1 MIGSTEYTTGQRR
14 ISAAIIGKDEANR
27 LEGTIASVETL
38 VQNVYYLDLGSSDR
52 SCEKAEQQGA
62 KVFQTR
68 WEHDFSQCRN
78 QLLDRIAEEG
88 ETDWVLWINPGEL
101 FDSRTIEEFQQFLAT
116 TYEPYTAYLMVLRR
130 YCLKPSES
138 LQDRVSTFQHAQQ
151 FAHTPLLP
159 FDGFSDW
166 NEEMVDLRFMPLY
179 GSEGPVRF
187 SGRVRETALPSL
199 SLAGIQLSAAPGR
212 ILDAL
217 EEPDMVIRLNTAKMR
232 LDSVLNRVQNGF
244 ALSEDEILAKA
255 DAFVELGEIGAAR
268 PLYSLLINEMVQSN
282 LRLETFYKY
291 YATYSRLPDQGGGEK
306 LQLLVK
312 GLEFFPLDLQLLTFL
327 GTTFSEQQNYA
338 MSIRVLETAIE
349 HGRISLDVPHRQC
362 IRELAIAHLS
372 LIYRITGQPDK
383 AIALLEQEWTESPT
397 HTQFAR
403 LLFDLYIVT
412 HAETSAH
419 ELAARYWGGTELDRI
434 RMVLTGAI
442 RGSSGAWTAA
452 LISLESAY
460 EEGCR
465 DPYCLRWYSLAL
477 LSNLKLTE
485 ALPILAE
492 WLQVDPGNVE
502 AQSFRF
508 AASQPERFYEI
519 LSAIRHSQAESL
531 GFKVEQV
538 ISTVTQ
544 RVQTEQTQPDSLP
557 SKSEAN
563 PVVEQVLAFPT
574 PVLSESESDDVSSV
588 A

>member
-1 MIGSTEYTTGQRR
+1 MGQRR

-27 LEGTIASVETL
+27 IEGTIASVGAIA
-38 VQNVYYLDLGSSDR
+38 QKVYYLDLGSSDR
-52 SCEKAEQQGA
+52 SCEKAQQQGA
-62 KVFQTR
+62 KVFHAS
-68 WEHDFSQCRN
+68 WEHDFSQSRN
-78 QLLDRIAEEG
+78 QLLDLIAEEG
-88 ETDWVLWINPGEL
+88 ETDLVLWVKPGEL
-101 FDSRTIEEFQQFLAT
+101 FDSRTIEEFQQFIAT
-116 TYEPYTAYLMVLRR
+116 TQEPNTAYLMVLRR
-130 YCLKPSES
+130 YSLKPGES
-138 LQDRVSTFQHAQQ
+138 LQERVSIFQQVQQ
-151 FAHTPLLP
+151 FVHTPLLP

-166 NEEMVDLRFMPLY
+166 NEETVDLRFMPLY
-179 GSEGPVRF
+179 GTEGPIRF

-217 EEPDMVIRLNTAKMR
+217 EEPDMTIRLNTAKMQ

-244 ALSEDEILAKA
+244 ALSEDEILTKA
-255 DAFVELGEIGAAR
+255 DAFVEFGEIGAAR
-268 PLYSLLINEMVQSN
+268 ELYSLLINEVVQSN

-291 YATYSRLPDQGGGEK
+291 YATFSRLPDQGGEK

-312 GLEFFPLDLQLLTFL
+312 GLECFPLDLQLLTFL
-327 GTTFSEQQNYA
+327 GTTFSEQQNYE

-349 HGRISLDVPHRQC
+349 HGQISLDVPHRQC

-372 LIYRITGQPDK
+372 LIYRITGQPEK
-383 AIALLEQEWTESPT
+383 AIALLEHELTESPT

-419 ELAARYWGGTELDRI
+419 ELAAQYWGGAELDRI
-434 RMVLTGAI
+434 RTVMTGAI

-460 EEGCR
+460 EDGCR

-485 ALPILAE
+485 ALPILEE

-538 ISTVTQ
+538 IPTVTQ
-544 RVQTEQTQPDSLP
+544 REQTEQTQLDLLQSA
-557 SKSEAN
+557 SEMDL
-563 PVVEQVLAFPT
+563 VSEQVLPFPT
-574 PVLSESESDDVSSV
+574 TDLSTSETDDVSIV